1 MPITASAKK
10 RLRSSEKRRLR
21 NRLYLSQPRTFI
33 KRADEL
39 IVQGQL
45 EEAKQVA
52 TQAASALDKAAVK
65 GVIHKR
71 NAARRKSRLMKRLN
85 AAQKATE

>member
-33 KRADEL
+33 KKTDEL
-39 IVQGQL
+39 IAQGQL

-85 AAQKATE
+85 AAQKTTE

>member
-21 NRLYLSQPRTFI
+21 NRVYRSQPRTSI
-33 KRADEL
+33 KKTDQL
-39 IVQGQL
+39 IAQGQL
-45 EEAKQVA
+45 EEAKQAAIQA
-52 TQAASALDKAAVK
+52 TSALDKAAVK

-85 AAQKATE
+85 AALKTTE